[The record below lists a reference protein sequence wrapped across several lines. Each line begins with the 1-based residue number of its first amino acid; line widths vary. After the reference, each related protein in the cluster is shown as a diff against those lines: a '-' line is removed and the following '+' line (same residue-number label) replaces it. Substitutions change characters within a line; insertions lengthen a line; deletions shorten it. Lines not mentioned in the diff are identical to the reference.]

1 MLVTLGQ
8 AAKTLG
14 VSKPTLSKA
23 ISKGQLSAARRE
35 DGSFAIDTSELN
47 RWWESVKHRFQIQPV
62 SQFQRATRSDNG
74 ENPSDTPAGNS
85 NGGNQSPDVTAR
97 LAALEEQVKGLK
109 DLLEEVRSSRDD
121 WKGQAE
127 RLVHALP
134 APEASQAPTTPVE
147 RRSWWRRLA
156 G

>member
-1 MLVTLGQ
+1 MQVTLGQ

-23 ISKGQLSAARRE
+23 ISKGQLSAERRE

-47 RWWESVKHRFQIQPV
+47 RWWDSVKHRFQLHTV
-62 SQFQRATRSDNG
+62 SEFQRATHS
-74 ENPSDTPAGNS
+74 GNS
-85 NGGNQSPDVTAR
+85 ENGLETSGNTGNGSNPSPDVAAR

-109 DLLEEVRSSRDD
+109 DLLEEVRNSRDD
-121 WKGQAE
+121 WKTQAE

-134 APEASQAPTTPVE
+134 SPDASQAPATPIE

>member
-14 VSKPTLSKA
+14 ISKPTLSKA
-23 ISKGQLSAARRE
+23 ISKGQLSAERRE

-62 SQFQRATRSDNG
+62 SQFQRATHS
-74 ENPSDTPAGNS
+74 ENSENLSETLTS
-85 NGGNQSPDVTAR
+85 NGNGSNPSPDVAAR

-109 DLLEEVRSSRDD
+109 ELLEEVRNSRDD

-134 APEASQAPTTPVE
+134 APEAPQAPAAAVE

>member
-23 ISKGQLSAARRE
+23 ISKGQLSAERRE

-47 RWWESVKHRFQIQPV
+47 RWWESVKHRFQTQPV
-62 SQFQRATRSDNG
+62 SQFQRATTS
-74 ENPSDTPAGNS
+74 ENSENQLETPAGNS
-85 NGGNQSPDVTAR
+85 NGSNPSPDVAAR

-109 DLLEEVRSSRDD
+109 ELLEEVRSSRDD
-121 WKGQAE
+121 WKSQAE

-134 APEASQAPTTPVE
+134 APEAPQAPAPVE